1 MTDDGPRPAR
11 DALGGATGAFAGV
24 LSRARRLARLQR
36 RLEALLDPARSGS
49 GATIAPALQGPAD
62 AAGLR
67 VCGLHDGELRLLV
80 SSATAATALRFRER
94 ELTEALSREAGV
106 PIRSL
111 TVRVRP
117 PGSAPAPE
125 RSAQTERAV
134 PRGAAE
140 LLGALAASETDPALR
155 RALARLAG
163 RSR

>member
-1 MTDDGPRPAR
+1 MADDGPRPAR
-11 DALGGATGAFAGV
+11 DALGGATGAFAEV
-24 LSRARRLARLQR
+24 LARARRLARLQR
-36 RLEALLDPARSGS
+36 RLESIASIVPPAGV
-49 GATIAPALQGPAD
+49 P
-62 AAGLR
+62 GLR
-67 VCGLHDGELRLLV
+67 VCGLRDGELRLLV
-80 SSATAATALRFRER
+80 PSATAATQLRFRER
-94 ELTEALSREAGV
+94 DLTEALSREAGV

-111 TVRVRP
+111 AVRVRP

-125 RSAQTERAV
+125 SAAAPERGV

>member
-11 DALGGATGAFAGV
+11 DALGGATGAFADV

-36 RLEALLDPARSGS
+36 RLESIASIVPPAGV
-49 GATIAPALQGPAD
+49 P
-62 AAGLR
+62 GLR
-67 VCGLHDGELRLLV
+67 VCGLRDGELRLLV
-80 SSATAATALRFRER
+80 PSATAATQLRFRER

-111 TVRVRP
+111 ALRVRP

-125 RSAQTERAV
+125 PAVEAERGV

>member
-11 DALGGATGAFAGV
+11 DALGAATGAFATV
-24 LSRARRLARLQR
+24 LARARRLAALQR
-36 RLEALLDPARSGS
+36 RLDALLEPARTDASAGTGS
-49 GATIAPALQGPAD
+49 ATIGP
-62 AAGLR
+62 AGLR
-67 VCGLHDGELRLLV
+67 VCGLRDGELRLFAP
-80 SSATAATALRFRER
+80 SATAATQLRFRER

-111 TVRVRP
+111 AVHVRAP
-117 PGSAPAPE
+117 AHAPGSGRSTGAE
-125 RSAQTERAV
+125 RGV
-134 PRGAAE
+134 PRSAAE

>member
-24 LSRARRLARLQR
+24 LSRARRLARMQR
-36 RLEALLDPARSGS
+36 RLDALLDPARSGS
-49 GATIAPALQGPAD
+49 DASIGPAMRGSAG

-67 VCGLHDGELRLLV
+67 VCGLRDGELRLLV
-80 SSATAATALRFRER
+80 PSATAATALRFRER

-125 RSAQTERAV
+125 RSEETERAV
-134 PRGAAE
+134 PRGAGE

>member
-11 DALGGATGAFAGV
+11 DALGGATGAFADV

-36 RLEALLDPARSGS
+36 RLDALLDPARTDSSAGI
-49 GATIAPALQGPAD
+49 GAATIGP
-62 AAGLR
+62 AGLR
-67 VCGLHDGELRLLV
+67 VCGLRDGELRLLAP
-80 SSATAATALRFRER
+80 SATAATQLRFRER
-94 ELTEALSREAGV
+94 ELTEALSRDAGV

-111 TVRVRP
+111 AVRVRP

-125 RSAQTERAV
+125 RATEAERAV
-134 PRGAAE
+134 PRSAAE